1 MLREAETEEKFRDVL
16 MLQNMVDIVNH
27 CDWKV

>member
-1 MLREAETEEKFRDVL
+1 LREAETKEKFRDVL
-16 MLQNMVDIVNH
+16 MLQNMADRVNH